1 MMMAKHN
8 VEVNWAQVYRERRN
22 RIREA
27 VGGGVILWLG
37 HMHQPRNYADNTF
50 TFRQNSHFLYYTGLS
65 EPDLALLSFPERDY
79 DVLFSKPVTVD
90 DIVWS
95 GPGYSRVDMAR
106 DSGVDTVEDL
116 SRLGVYLTKAGSGGQ
131 KIHYL
136 PQYQASS
143 LFRVAELLVT
153 EPSEVNAGVSQVLL
167 EAVAQQRLS
176 KTEPEIAEIEDALCV
191 TDGMY
196 RSAMACTRP
205 GLHEYDVAG
214 ALQAVALSKNR
225 QQAYT
230 PIVTVHGEVLHN
242 HTYDHPLDDG
252 QLLLIDAG
260 AESPRFYASDIT
272 RTFPTNG
279 RFTSVQAEVYQTV
292 LRMQLG
298 AISAIKPGLTYRDIH
313 IASAR
318 ILVEGLRSMNLM
330 KGDPADAVAAG
341 AHALFYPH
349 GLGHM
354 LGLDVHDME
363 DLGDVVGY
371 PKGEKRS
378 AQFGLNYLRL
388 SRPLEP
394 GYVLTV
400 EPGIYF
406 IPALIDRWQQERLHR
421 DYICYEKLDDFRTFG
436 GIRIED
442 DVVVT
447 PAGARVL
454 GPGIPKTIPEVEEAM
469 GNR

>member
-1 MMMAKHN
+1 MMAKHN

>member
-1 MMMAKHN
+1 MGEN
-8 VEVNWAQVYRERRN
+8 DIEVNWPQIYKERRN

-37 HMHQPRNYADNTF
+37 HMLQPRNYADNTF
-50 TFRQNSHFLYYTGLS
+50 PFRQNSHFLYYTGLAAS
-65 EPDLALLSFPERDY
+65 DLALLSFPEQDY
-79 DVLFSKPVTVD
+79 DILFSKPVTVD

-116 SRLGVYLTKAGSGGQ
+116 SRLGVYLTKAQSQGL

-143 LFRVAELLVT
+143 LFRVAELLVI
-153 EPSEVNAGVSQVLL
+153 EPSEVSTGVSERLV
-167 EAVAQQRLS
+167 EGVAQQRLIKS
-176 KTEPEIAEIEDALCV
+176 EPEIAQIEDALGV
-191 TDGMY
+191 TGRMY
-196 RSAMACTRP
+196 RAAMASTRP
-205 GLHEYDVAG
+205 GLHEYDIAG
-214 ALQAVALSKNR
+214 AIQGIALSMNR
-225 QQAYT
+225 EQAYP
-230 PIVTVHGEVLHN
+230 PIVTIHGEVLHN
-242 HTYDHPLDDG
+242 HSYDHILEDG

-260 AESPRFYASDIT
+260 VESPRFYASDIT
-272 RTFPTNG
+272 RTFPVSG

-298 AISAIKPGLTYRDIH
+298 AIAMIKPGLTYREIH
-313 IASAR
+313 LASAR
-318 ILVEGLRSMNLM
+318 ILAEGMRSMGLL
-330 KGDPADAVAAG
+330 KGDPSDAVEAG
-341 AHALFYPH
+341 AHALFFPH

-378 AQFGLNYLRL
+378 TQFGLNYLRL
-388 SRPLEP
+388 SRPLES
-394 GYVLTV
+394 GFVLTV

-406 IPALIDRWQQERLHR
+406 IPALIGRWQQERLHKEFINY
-421 DYICYEKLDDFRTFG
+421 DKLDAFRGSG

-442 DVVVT
+442 NVVVT
-447 PAGARVL
+447 PTGARVL
-454 GPGIPKTIPEVEEAM
+454 GPGIPKTIPEVEETM

>member
-1 MMMAKHN
+1 MGENNIK
-8 VEVNWAQVYRERRN
+8 VNWPQIYKERRN

-37 HMHQPRNYADNTF
+37 HMLQPRNYTDNTF
-50 TFRQNSHFLYYTGLS
+50 PFRQNSHFLYYTGLAA
-65 EPDLALLSFPERDY
+65 PDLALLSFPEQDY
-79 DVLFSKPVTVD
+79 DILFSKPVTVD

-116 SRLGVYLTKAGSGGQ
+116 SRLGVYLTKAQSQGL

-143 LFRVAELLVT
+143 LFRVAELLVI
-153 EPSEVNAGVSQVLL
+153 EPSEVSTGVSERLV
-167 EAVAQQRLS
+167 EGVAQQRLIKS
-176 KTEPEIAEIEDALCV
+176 EPEIAQIEDALGV
-191 TDGMY
+191 TDRMY
-196 RSAMACTRP
+196 RAAMASTRP
-205 GLHEYDVAG
+205 GLHEYDIAG
-214 ALQAVALSKNR
+214 AIQGIALSMNR
-225 QQAYT
+225 EQAYP
-230 PIVTVHGEVLHN
+230 PIVTIHGEVLHN
-242 HTYDHPLDDG
+242 HSYHHILEDG

-260 AESPRFYASDIT
+260 VESPRFYASDIT
-272 RTFPTNG
+272 RTFPVGG

-298 AISAIKPGLTYRDIH
+298 AIAMIKPGLTYREIH
-313 IASAR
+313 LASAR
-318 ILVEGLRSMNLM
+318 ILVEGMRSMGLM
-330 KGDPADAVAAG
+330 KGDPSDAVEAG
-341 AHALFYPH
+341 AHALVFPH

-378 AQFGLNYLRL
+378 TQFGLNYLRL
-388 SRPLEP
+388 SRPLES
-394 GYVLTV
+394 GFVLTA

-406 IPALIDRWQQERLHR
+406 IPALIDRWQQERLHKEFINY
-421 DYICYEKLDDFRTFG
+421 DKLDAFRGSG

-442 DVVVT
+442 NVVVT
-447 PAGARVL
+447 PTGARVL
-454 GPGIPKTIPEVEEAM
+454 GPGIPKTIPEVEETM